1 MLFWNRDAGL
11 GVAPVMRGAGGIA
24 GRVLRAVFSKRTMR
38 LLQPYQGLIGLAVLF
53 AVAFF
58 IARDEFFSAANGVNV
73 LKQLAVP
80 GTLAIGMTFVI
91 LTGGIDLSVGSLLA
105 LGNVILAEWAKNGL
119 AAVVGIFALFGLG
132 HWVGGLAM
140 VPSVVYA
147 LALSAIIGAMVG
159 GLIGT
164 TRLQP
169 FIVTLAA
176 MVTLRGICY
185 LYTDNAIVSIEDE
198 RFAFLQD
205 THFGLPISA
214 WVLIGVTLASAILLR
229 YSVFGRHVY
238 ALGGNE
244 TAAKLSGVHTTRVR
258 MGAYALNG
266 LCVGIAAILFTG
278 RTSTG
283 QPSAGTGYELDAIA
297 AVVVGGSSLFGGIGN
312 IFGTFV
318 GALFMGCVN
327 TLLQLK
333 GVDPFVGMGWKGL
346 IILVAVYLQN
356 IGRSEGR

>member
-1 MLFWNRDAGL
+1 MSRSS
-11 GVAPVMRGAGGIA
+11 
-24 GRVLRAVFSKRTMR
+24 VLRLFQR
-38 LLQPYQGLIGLAVLF
+38 YQGLIGLAVLF
-53 AVAFF
+53 GVAFF
-58 IARDEFFSAANGVNV
+58 ISRDEFFSAANGVNI

-91 LTGGIDLSVGSLLA
+91 LTGGIDLSVGSLMA
-105 LGNVILAEWAKNGL
+105 LGNVILGEWAKNGL
-119 AAVVGIFALFGLG
+119 TALLAFFGMIGLPFLG
-132 HWVGGLAM
+132 RWIAGTGM
-140 VPSVVYA
+140 IPSVVYA
-147 LALSAIIGAMVG
+147 VILSAAIGAVIGWIIGA
-159 GLIGT
+159 

-185 LYTDNAIVSIEDE
+185 LYTNNAIVSIEDN

-205 THFGLPISA
+205 THAGLPISA

-229 YSVFGRHVY
+229 FSVFGRHVY

-244 TAAKLSGVHTTRVR
+244 TAARLSGVNTTRVR

-266 LCVGIAAILFTG
+266 LCVGIAAILFTA
-278 RTSTG
+278 RTNTG
-283 QPSAGTGYELDAIA
+283 QPSSGTGYELDAIA

-346 IILVAVYLQN
+346 IILLAVYLQN
-356 IGRSEGR
+356 IGRTRN